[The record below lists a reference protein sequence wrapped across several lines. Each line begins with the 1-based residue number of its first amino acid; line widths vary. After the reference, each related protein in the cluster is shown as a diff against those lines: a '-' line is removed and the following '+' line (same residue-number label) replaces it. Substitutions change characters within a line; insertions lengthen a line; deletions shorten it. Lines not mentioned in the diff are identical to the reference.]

1 MTSIVGAGA
10 LYFLLVFSAGFLF
23 GVARTL
29 WVVPRIGA
37 RRAELLES
45 PFMLAVSVWAAWGVI
60 RWLQVPADL
69 PVRFVMGSTAL
80 ALMLA
85 AEFSLMLRL
94 RGLSFKAYW
103 AGRDRVSAA
112 VYYLLLVVFAALPA
126 FVGR

>member
-1 MTSIVGAGA
+1 MTALAAGA
-10 LYFLLVFSAGFLF
+10 LYFLLVFGAGFLF

-29 WVVPRIGA
+29 WIVPRIGA
-37 RRAELLES
+37 RRAEMLES

-69 PVRFVMGSTAL
+69 PARSVMGSAAL

-85 AEFSLMLRL
+85 AEFGLMLRL

-112 VYYLLLVVFAALPA
+112 VYYLLLVVFAVLPA